1 MEPRASYLI
10 VGSFVIIVAV
20 ALIGFVLWL
29 ADAQIAQEKRRYVI
43 HFDGA
48 VTGLVAGSPVRYRGV
63 PYGQVK
69 SIRLDPEDIETIE
82 VLIETP
88 AEPRI
93 RSDAVARL
101 ESQGVTGASFIQIL
115 GGTQEAPPLRAKEGQ
130 ELPVIPAKG
139 STLSELLARAPVLLE
154 RLIALTDQAMTIFD
168 QKNVRSIDAIIANT
182 AELTEQLAAGSES
195 FNATVEDVNS
205 LVVNLNGTVERL
217 SSVLEDDI
225 VLVTDEVSRTMK
237 SLRETSA
244 ALNGTSR
251 EIELL
256 VQENRAPVRQFTQGG
271 LYEFSILISDLQE
284 LANSLKSVSSRIER
298 DASGFLL
305 RGTANGVS
313 ID

>member
-29 ADAQIAQEKRRYVI
+29 ADAQIAQERRSYAI

-48 VTGLVAGSPVRYRGV
+48 VTGLVVGSPVRYRGV

-69 SIRLDPEDIETIE
+69 RIRLDPEDIETIE
-82 VLIETP
+82 VIIETP

-115 GGTQEAPPLRAKEGQ
+115 GGTQEAPPLTAEEGQ
-130 ELPVIPAKG
+130 ELPVIPAEG
-139 STLSELLARAPVLLE
+139 SSLSELLARAPVLLE
-154 RLIALTDQAMTIFD
+154 RLIALTDKAMTVFD
-168 QKNVRSIDAIIANT
+168 EDNLRSVDAIIANT
-182 AELTEQLAAGSES
+182 AELTRQLAEGGETFNETVANVNALVRDLDGS
-195 FNATVEDVNS
+195 
-205 LVVNLNGTVERL
+205 VERL
-217 SSVLEDDI
+217 STLLEDEI
-225 VLVTDEVSRTMK
+225 VVVTDEFAATMQ
-237 SLRETSA
+237 SFRETSA
-244 ALNGTSR
+244 ALSGASN

-256 VQENRAPVRQFTQGG
+256 IEENRAPVRQFTQGG

-284 LANSLKSVSSRIER
+284 LANSLNSVSSRLER

-305 RGTANGVS
+305 RGAANGVT